1 MQGRVPA
8 SLRSSSRSKLCGET
22 GAEQERLDRRKLTAL
37 AHDHVEDDQGDRRS
51 HLNYVIFGPIDK
63 PNDPMLPRVRRTT
76 RSKINKPRL
85 RRRIRVARSLLV
97 RFDAPTLRRS
107 GQHARREGPGM
118 ASHASE
124 ETGRLVPAVPFP
136 TRRGHS
142 VHLP

>member
-63 PNDPMLPRVRRTT
+63 PNHP
-76 RSKINKPRL
+76 
-85 RRRIRVARSLLV
+85 
-97 RFDAPTLRRS
+97 DAAQGEKDHEVQDQQAPPSSSHS
-107 GQHARREGPGM
+107 GGPIP
-118 ASHASE
+118 S
-124 ETGRLVPAVPFP
+124 RAV
-136 TRRGHS
+136 
-142 VHLP
+142 